1 MSQGNKGFNLYYTI
15 ALPCYREKVKIFLQ
29 KIQTVVRSAMKSSV
43 TRVGFRFVAVFVLGL
58 VFQGASAMHALNHE
72 DQVGE
77 KNPLRL
83 DKRSVSTN
91 ATTKIPDILKR
102 LQALEEK

>member
-1 MSQGNKGFNLYYTI
+1 MN
-15 ALPCYREKVKIFLQ
+15 
-29 KIQTVVRSAMKSSV
+29 SV
-43 TRVGFRFVAVFVLGL
+43 PRVGFRFAAVFVLGL
-58 VFQGASAMHALNHE
+58 VFQGTSAVNDLNHE
-72 DQVGE
+72 DHVAE

-91 ATTKIPDILKR
+91 ATPSTPDILKR

>member
-1 MSQGNKGFNLYYTI
+1 
-15 ALPCYREKVKIFLQ
+15 
-29 KIQTVVRSAMKSSV
+29 MKSSAP
-43 TRVGFRFVAVFVLGL
+43 RVGFRFVAVFVLGL
-58 VFQGASAMHALNHE
+58 VFQGASAMNALNHE

-91 ATTKIPDILKR
+91 ATPKIPDILKR

>member
-1 MSQGNKGFNLYYTI
+1 MSQGNK
-15 ALPCYREKVKIFLQ
+15 ALIYIIPLPLPYYREKVKIFLQ
-29 KIQTVVRSAMKSSV
+29 KIRTVVRSAMKSSV

-58 VFQGASAMHALNHE
+58 VFQGASAMNALNHE

-91 ATTKIPDILKR
+91 ATPKIPDILKR